1 MKRNLSDDNTLKN
14 QQNQI
19 KKYDKYK
26 KALKPKP
33 SPQYKY
39 YDYLTNQQREL
50 DYINYLSNTQISNDK
65 KNVEKQLENAVMLK
79 DKFTANLEAQKKQI
93 ELEKQQRQARQKEVF
108 AQDLFDAKKNEQ
120 TFREKEAKETLAK
133 RIKAALPMNELQR
146 LKERRKNDK
155 MKLIFDANEKY
166 SEKALKEFVAP
177 VPIQAAIRSKL
188 QRDKDEKI
196 KERTKQFNIKSREI
210 IDKFNEEEKGKNLN
224 IKLRQKKELSQFEK
238 ESKKEEQ
245 KLNREFKK
253 NVQGKKEEQKL
264 NLNFLKKK

>member
-65 KNVEKQLENAVMLK
+65 KNVEKQLQNALMFK

-93 ELEKQQRQARQKEVF
+93 ELEKQQRQERQKEVF
-108 AQDLFDAKKNEQ
+108 ARELFDAKKNEQ
-120 TFREKEAKETLAK
+120 ALTEKERTLREKEAKETLAK
-133 RIKAALPMNELQR
+133 RIKAVLPMEELKGM
-146 LKERRKNDK
+146 KERKKQDK
-155 MKLIFDANEKY
+155 MKLIFDANERF
-166 SEKALKEFVAP
+166 SEKALQQTRPAAT
-177 VPIQAAIRSKL
+177 IQAAVRSKL
-188 QRDKDEKI
+188 ERDKLDKK
-196 KERTKQFNIKSREI
+196 KERLNELNIKSREI
-210 IDKFNEEEKGKNLN
+210 IDKFNEEEKAKNLN

-238 ESKKEEQ
+238 DAKKEEA
-245 KLNREFKK
+245 KLNREFMKK
-253 NVQGKKEEQKL
+253 QL
-264 NLNFLKKK
+264 TLPKKK

>member
-133 RIKAALPMNELQR
+133 RIKAAPIR
-146 LKERRKNDK
+146 KEFSNMIGEARFEEFKRK
-155 MKLIFDANEKY
+155 
-166 SEKALKEFVAP
+166 SEERKAKAAEALKTIKPPESGMTRL
-177 VPIQAAIRSKL
+177 AIARIEEAKK
-188 QRDKDEKI
+188 KDE
-196 KERTKQFNIKSREI
+196 ER
-210 IDKFNEEEKGKNLN
+210 
-224 IKLRQKKELSQFEK
+224 
-238 ESKKEEQ
+238 
-245 KLNREFKK
+245 LNREFIRKENADRIAADKK
-253 NVQGKKEEQKL
+253 AAEDEKVRRKFYDDL
-264 NLNFLKKK
+264 NKKKKIPIGRG